1 MLLLHVP
8 VRDVHVLQCGVVVL
22 VSVGGEQMSP
32 VLSLMQV
39 VRDVIVLVAMLQGLM
54 LMMSLLPRHA
64 RSPLSPPPR
73 PIRSTV
79 HRAMGRHKQRPSG
92 GMTAATRSPVDHLHS
107 PGHRQGYV
115 SAAGAAQPE

>member
-8 VRDVHVLQCGVVVL
+8 VRDVHVLQGGVVVL

-54 LMMSLLPRHA
+54 LMMSLLPRHP
-64 RSPLSPPPR
+64 RSPLSSPAVSTRSIDRTSTNGPGTTR
-73 PIRSTV
+73 AQAEFRWRLRQVNLTAYTLFGELDARST
-79 HRAMGRHKQRPSG
+79 H
-92 GMTAATRSPVDHLHS
+92 
-107 PGHRQGYV
+107 
-115 SAAGAAQPE
+115 